1 MIKRDYESYII
12 LDGNFEDA
20 QIEEIITKYEA
31 LFTKFNAEISDV
43 ERIGRRRMAYPIKK
57 KQNGFYICFNVVAP
71 AEIIAKVERAYR
83 LDENIMRY
91 LTIFMSKK
99 ELESKSKHLKKKLMM
114 AEAAKVE
121 AEKVEAEKVEA
132 EKVEAEKVEA
142 VRLEAESS
150 TQITSTEGNI
160 N

>member
-1 MIKRDYESYII
+1 LIKRDYESYII

-31 LFTKFNAEISDV
+31 LFKKFNAEINEI

-57 KQNGFYICFNVVAP
+57 KQNGFYICFNVIAP

-91 LTIFMSKK
+91 LTIYMSKK

-114 AEAAKVE
+114 AEAAKME
-121 AEKVEAEKVEA
+121 AEKAEAEKIEA
-132 EKVEAEKVEA
+132 E
-142 VRLEAESS
+142 RLEAE
-150 TQITSTEGNI
+150 TTANFTETEEKI